1 MRVLALAPIP
11 WTSTDGPGPL
21 CFVLCCLF
29 ISRPERGQGARL
41 LARARGAGSAILS
54 RAAAGF
60 GSVLLRP
67 VGAHAPNGTR
77 TTRTHD
83 GGRRQTLEEDANP
96 GLEHHE
102 SPLRSGDDG
111 HVDDWRRIRF
121 QPTRISR

>member
-11 WTSTDGPGPL
+11 WTSTDGPGPALL
-21 CFVLCCLF
+21 CALLPLHLAA
-29 ISRPERGQGARL
+29 RKGAGRTTL
-41 LARARGAGSAILS
+41 RARGAGSAILS